1 MYENLRLE
9 GTHKIHVYYVTM
21 NSNDSIVLVIY
32 DNFFNPVASYFK
44 KCKESEKEAEIKRD
58 CIKQYKFRVFWLWID
73 TQESGN
79 FFDISYRTRLQ
90 EVSETRVEAK

>member
-9 GTHKIHVYYVTM
+9 GTHKIHVYHVTM

-44 KCKESEKEAEIKRD
+44 KCKESEKEAERKRD
-58 CIKQYKFRVFWLWID
+58 FSIQYKF
-73 TQESGN
+73 
-79 FFDISYRTRLQ
+79 
-90 EVSETRVEAK
+90 